1 MRLYRAAA
9 LLVSASAEIIRDGG
23 VLVNGQEIVA
33 AGPASAL
40 MAQAQ
45 AQAGPAEVID
55 LGELTLMPGLV
66 DCHVHLGFDGGP
78 APVARMKS
86 ETDAELLVLML
97 HSARALLRAGVT
109 TARELGARS
118 FLDVVV
124 RDAIASGLAEGPR
137 LLTAARPL
145 TPTGGHCW
153 FMGGEC
159 DNADDLRR
167 MVRLHHKM
175 GADLIKVMSTGGFMT
190 AGSAPWYAQFSQLE
204 LTAVTQEAHRL
215 GKRVAAHA
223 HGTEGIARA
232 VAAGV
237 DSIEHCSFAG
247 LDGQYGAGFDPV
259 VADQMAEAGI
269 YAGPTMNIRTLE
281 RFEEFGAA
289 RTKVISAL
297 YAHGVQIVLGTDA
310 GINNCPHDAF
320 GCGVEALAR
329 SGLPVREALAAATGR
344 AARALGV
351 DDRTGSLEPGKDAD
365 LIAVRGDP
373 LADLSALRRVELVV
387 ARGREYAVGE
397 QARLSRSYLSH
408 DGELAKR
415 GAA

>member
-9 LLVSASAEIIRDGG
+9 LLTSASAEIIRDGG
-23 VLVNGQEIVA
+23 VLVDGQQIVA
-33 AGPASAL
+33 AGPAAAL
-40 MAQAQ
+40 AAH
-45 AQAGPAEVID
+45 ALASSAGPAEVVD
-55 LGELTLMPGLV
+55 LGDLTLLPGLIDV
-66 DCHVHLGFDGGP
+66 HVHLGFDGGP

-124 RDAIASGLAEGPR
+124 RDAITSGLADGPR

-190 AGSAPWYAQFSQLE
+190 AGSAPWYAQFSEPE
-204 LTAVTQEAHRL
+204 LRAVTQEAHRL

-247 LDGQYGAGFDPV
+247 LDGQYGAGFDPA

-281 RFEEFGAA
+281 RFEQFGAA
-289 RTKVISAL
+289 RTKIISAL

-320 GCGVEALAR
+320 GGGVEALAK
-329 SGLPVREALAAATGR
+329 SGLPVREALAAATDR
-344 AARALGV
+344 AARALGIE
-351 DDRTGSLEPGKDAD
+351 DRAGSLEAGKDAD
-365 LIAVRGDP
+365 VIAVRGDP
-373 LADLSALRRVELVV
+373 LTDLSALRRVELVV
-387 ARGREYAVGE
+387 ARGREYIFGQLAN
-397 QARLSRSYLSH
+397 RL
-408 DGELAKR
+408 ATTQR
-415 GAA
+415 GVDAA